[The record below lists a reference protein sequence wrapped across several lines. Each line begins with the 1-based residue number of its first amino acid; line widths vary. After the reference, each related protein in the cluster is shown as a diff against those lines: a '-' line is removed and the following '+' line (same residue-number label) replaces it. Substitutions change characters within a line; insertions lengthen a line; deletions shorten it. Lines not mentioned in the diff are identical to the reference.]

1 MLGDNQYWNF
11 QYSFNTYIWVDYGRS
26 GIILIDNSLSTK
38 LKTKFMDKSIL
49 PNTNIAS
56 LEQTEL
62 LIMIMEVLKTPHIV
76 KIELKNQDLMDP
88 STQLEW

>member
-1 MLGDNQYWNF
+1 
-11 QYSFNTYIWVDYGRS
+11 
-26 GIILIDNSLSTK
+26 
-38 LKTKFMDKSIL
+38 MDKSIL

-88 STQLEW
+88 STQLE